1 MIDKRRY
8 ALARERSNNMLDR
21 DDTIDKFLTDRFIEI
36 ILEQKKVFHNA
47 LIIGDKNNFTENKLN
62 SISIKN
68 VTHVDILKKDTSINF
83 YLLNDDEK
91 ISDIGTYDLIIS
103 LSLINFLDDIPAFLK
118 QAKNLLSTDGLML
131 LNFFSENSLLEL
143 KEMFSSVESEL
154 YNGISQRFMPVVD
167 IRDIGDLMNNLGFS
181 DTVVS
186 RENLKY
192 FYPNF
197 KDMLGHLRLMS
208 CTNFLKVKQ
217 NKYINKIFMNKL
229 ITYFDKR
236 KINNF
241 FELNI
246 EVLIINSWKK

>member
-21 DDTIDKFLTDRFIEI
+21 NDTIDKFLTDRFIEI

-103 LSLINFLDDIPAFLK
+103 LSLINFLDDIPSFLK
-118 QAKNLLSTDGLML
+118 QAKNLLSKDGLML

-154 YNGISQRFMPVVD
+154 YNGISPV
-167 IRDIGDLMNNLGFS
+167 S
-181 DTVVS
+181 YT
-186 RENLKY
+186 
-192 FYPNF
+192 
-197 KDMLGHLRLMS
+197 HLRAHE
-208 CTNFLKVKQ
+208 T
-217 NKYINKIFMNKL
+217 
-229 ITYFDKR
+229 
-236 KINNF
+236 
-241 FELNI
+241 
-246 EVLIINSWKK
+246 

>member
-1 MIDKRRY
+1 MMQNIIVHFTTISEI
-8 ALARERSNNMLDR
+8 AIFR
-21 DDTIDKFLTDRFIEI
+21 D
-36 ILEQKKVFHNA
+36 
-47 LIIGDKNNFTENKLN
+47 
-62 SISIKN
+62 
-68 VTHVDILKKDTSINF
+68 
-83 YLLNDDEK
+83 
-91 ISDIGTYDLIIS
+91 
-103 LSLINFLDDIPAFLK
+103 FLK
-118 QAKNLLSTDGLML
+118 QAKNLLSNDGLIL

-143 KEMFSSVESEL
+143 KEMFSSVESGL

-197 KDMLGHLRLMS
+197 KDMLRHLRLMS

-236 KINNF
+236 KINNL

>member
-21 DDTIDKFLTDRFIEI
+21 NDTIDKFLTDRFIEI

-91 ISDIGTYDLIIS
+91 ISDIGTYDLIIG
-103 LSLINFLDDIPAFLK
+103 LSLINFLDDIPSFLK

-192 FYPNF
+192 FYTNF
-197 KDMLGHLRLMS
+197 KDILRHLRLMS

>member
-21 DDTIDKFLTDRFIEI
+21 NDTIDKFLTDRFIEI
-36 ILEQKKVFHNA
+36 ILEQKEVFHNV
-47 LIIGDKNNFTENKLN
+47 LIIGDINDFTENKLN

>member
-103 LSLINFLDDIPAFLK
+103 YL
-118 QAKNLLSTDGLML
+118 
-131 LNFFSENSLLEL
+131 
-143 KEMFSSVESEL
+143 
-154 YNGISQRFMPVVD
+154 
-167 IRDIGDLMNNLGFS
+167 
-181 DTVVS
+181 
-186 RENLKY
+186 
-192 FYPNF
+192 
-197 KDMLGHLRLMS
+197 
-208 CTNFLKVKQ
+208 
-217 NKYINKIFMNKL
+217 
-229 ITYFDKR
+229 
-236 KINNF
+236 
-241 FELNI
+241 
-246 EVLIINSWKK
+246 

>member
-21 DDTIDKFLTDRFIEI
+21 NDTIDKFLTDRFIEI

-91 ISDIGTYDLIIS
+91 ISDIGTYDLIIG
-103 LSLINFLDDIPAFLK
+103 LSLINFLDDIPSFLK
-118 QAKNLLSTDGLML
+118 QTKNLLSKDGLIL

-192 FYPNF
+192 FYTNF
-197 KDMLGHLRLMS
+197 KDILRHLRLMS

>member
-118 QAKNLLSTDGLML
+118 QAKNLLSKDGLML

-192 FYPNF
+192 FYTNF
-197 KDMLGHLRLMS
+197 KDILRHLRLMS

-229 ITYFDKR
+229 IAYFDKR

>member
-21 DDTIDKFLTDRFIEI
+21 NDTIDKFLTDRFIEI

-192 FYPNF
+192 FYTNF
-197 KDMLGHLRLMS
+197 RDILRHLRLMS

>member
-21 DDTIDKFLTDRFIEI
+21 NDTIDKFLTDRFIEI

-103 LSLINFLDDIPAFLK
+103 LSLINFLDDIPSFLK
-118 QAKNLLSTDGLML
+118 QAKNLLSKDGLML
-131 LNFFSENSLLEL
+131 LNFFSENSL
-143 KEMFSSVESEL
+143 
-154 YNGISQRFMPVVD
+154 
-167 IRDIGDLMNNLGFS
+167 
-181 DTVVS
+181 
-186 RENLKY
+186 
-192 FYPNF
+192 
-197 KDMLGHLRLMS
+197 
-208 CTNFLKVKQ
+208 
-217 NKYINKIFMNKL
+217 
-229 ITYFDKR
+229 
-236 KINNF
+236 
-241 FELNI
+241 
-246 EVLIINSWKK
+246 

>member
-68 VTHVDILKKDTSINF
+68 VTHVDILKKNTSINF

-103 LSLINFLDDIPAFLK
+103 LSLINFLDDIPSFLK
-118 QAKNLLSTDGLML
+118 QAKNLLSKDGLIL
-131 LNFFSENSLLEL
+131 LNFFL
-143 KEMFSSVESEL
+143 KIV
-154 YNGISQRFMPVVD
+154 Y
-167 IRDIGDLMNNLGFS
+167 
-181 DTVVS
+181 
-186 RENLKY
+186 
-192 FYPNF
+192 
-197 KDMLGHLRLMS
+197 
-208 CTNFLKVKQ
+208 
-217 NKYINKIFMNKL
+217 
-229 ITYFDKR
+229 
-236 KINNF
+236 
-241 FELNI
+241 
-246 EVLIINSWKK
+246 

>member
-68 VTHVDILKKDTSINF
+68 VAHVDILKKDTSINF

-103 LSLINFLDDIPAFLK
+103 LSLINFLDDIPSFSK
-118 QAKNLLSTDGLML
+118 QAKNLLSKDGLIL